1 VDAIEIVVTVLFL
14 ASNASFLFF
23 ARGASRERQ
32 RLVNAVLAR
41 TPAEFHMLE
50 AQANKPKKAKKAD
63 SDVMSIPPIGL

>member
-1 VDAIEIVVTVLFL
+1 VEAIEIVVTVLFL

-50 AQANKPKKAKKAD
+50 AQANKPKKVKKAE
-63 SDVMSIPPIGL
+63 SDVAGIPPIGL

>member
-1 VDAIEIVVTVLFL
+1 MDFILPALIAVQSAVLVYTT
-14 ASNASFLFF
+14 
-23 ARGASRERQ
+23 RGASKERQ

-50 AQANKPKKAKKAD
+50 AQANKPKKVKKAD

>member
-1 VDAIEIVVTVLFL
+1 MEALEIVITALFL

-50 AQANKPKKAKKAD
+50 AQANKPKRIKKAE
-63 SDVMSIPPIGL
+63 SEALSIPPIGL